1 MVEYYKQGVQY
12 LAPVTITEDNKEIVL
27 SVSDEEFENHKLE
40 YHDSQRVL
48 AELLLDRPVTFR
60 SYSRIKKRDVTV
72 KVLCSLVYR
81 VCRVH
86 FVDCG
91 IYHIFYRTSANQRY
105 GFQSL

>member
-1 MVEYYKQGVQY
+1 VQY

-48 AELLLDRPVTFR
+48 
-60 SYSRIKKRDVTV
+60 IGQHRDVAV
-72 KVLCSLVYR
+72 KVLVLVRWFYR

-91 IYHIFYRTSANQRY
+91 IYRKLFYITSANQRY
-105 GFQSL
+105 GIQSL